1 MKTTDVQ
8 EGPQEGLLENKSI
21 KQSLL
26 SADDWAFIKDISDK
40 FPDRTPSILQRF
52 QWFEAIPAKD
62 RIKHAQLALKVE
74 LRRGFTQRME
84 QGIIPQSSAKD
95 IESIHEH
102 AHNMR
107 LILRR
112 MFNRQDLSAYGQRF
126 SKEQRKD
133 IAKKAFRLA
142 DIHDMPEAITT
153 DFTPDDL
160 EIITREDKG
169 ILEGL
174 AARIIFETFPKK
186 HMMIDRYEEK
196 DQLEDEVNIDHLNKV
211 IDFLEGGVDCLAM
224 NLPVEA
230 FDEWTNTIETG
241 LKKYPEL
248 SMCFASAALTKMR
261 RLRPEMDAIT
271 ADYPTAKQRREYL
284 INRIF

>member
-8 EGPQEGLLENKSI
+8 GNRASGQLENNSNT
-21 KQSLL
+21 QSLL

-40 FPDRTPSILQRF
+40 FPNRKPSILQRF
-52 QWFEAIPAKD
+52 QWFEAIPEKD
-62 RIKHAQLALKVE
+62 RLKHAQTALKIE
-74 LRRGFTQRME
+74 LRRGFTQRIE
-84 QGIIPQSSAKD
+84 QGVIPQSSAKD

-102 AHNMR
+102 AQNMR

-112 MFNRQDLSAYGQRF
+112 IFNRQDLSAYGQRF

-169 ILEGL
+169 ILESL
-174 AARIIFETFPKK
+174 AARIIFEVFPKK
-186 HMMIDRYEEK
+186 HMMIERYEEK

-224 NLPVEA
+224 NLPQDA
-230 FDEWTNTIETG
+230 FDEWTKTIENG
-241 LKKYPEL
+241 LKQYPEL
-248 SMCFASAALTKMR
+248 SLCFGNAALTKIR
-261 RLRPEMDAIT
+261 ELRSEMDVIT
-271 ADYPTAKQRREYL
+271 ADLPTAPQRREYL